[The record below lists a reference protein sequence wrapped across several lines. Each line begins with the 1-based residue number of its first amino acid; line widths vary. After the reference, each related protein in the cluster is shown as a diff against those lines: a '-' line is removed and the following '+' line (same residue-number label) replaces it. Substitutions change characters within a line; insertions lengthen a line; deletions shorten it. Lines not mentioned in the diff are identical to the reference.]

1 MRKASITYIDT
12 HHTAKLAN
20 LTLTDAEHEEMQNQL
35 DDVIGYIK
43 KLNTVETSDIEP
55 TAQVTGLKNVTR
67 EDTAMDACLTQD
79 EALSG
84 TDKKHNGLFVVD
96 KLVDTQ

>member
-1 MRKASITYIDT
+1 MKANITYINT
-12 HHTAKLAN
+12 RHTAKLAN
-20 LTLTDAEHEEMQNQL
+20 LKLTDEEHEEMQQQL
-35 DDVIGYIK
+35 NEVIGYIK
-43 KLNTVETSDIEP
+43 KLNAVDTTNVEP

-67 EDTAMDACLTQD
+67 NDEEVKASLTLE

-84 TDKKHNGLFVVD
+84 TTVKHNGLFVVD